1 MLPRFPYPIAT
12 TLIQCFVTF
21 CLVRVFEQL
30 SHVAL
35 PYIRPK
41 HPIVAFDPYE
51 EALLPNIDDA
61 EPDSSEVSRE
71 SSPQRIDFQKQN
83 GNKRFWDLIRL
94 SFAYLSRTG
103 LSNANIMQVLNGQ
116 LLAK

>member
-1 MLPRFPYPIAT
+1 MLLRFPYPVAA

-35 PYIRPK
+35 PPIGPK
-41 HPIVAFDPYE
+41 HPIVVFDPDE

-61 EPDSSEVSRE
+61 GPDSTEISRE
-71 SSPQRIDFQKQN
+71 SSPQRIDFRKQN

-94 SFAYLSRTG
+94 SFVYLSRAG
-103 LSNANIMQVLNGQ
+103 LSNENIL
-116 LLAK
+116 

>member
-1 MLPRFPYPIAT
+1 MLPRFPYPIAA

-21 CLVRVFEQL
+21 CLVRVCEQL

-35 PYIRPK
+35 PCIRRK
-41 HPIVAFDPYE
+41 HPIVVFDPDE

-61 EPDSSEVSRE
+61 GPDSSEVSRDP
-71 SSPQRIDFQKQN
+71 SPQRIDFQKQN

-94 SFAYLSRTG
+94 SFVYLSRAG
-103 LSNANIMQVLNGQ
+103 LSNANIM
-116 LLAK
+116 